1 MIATFNDSLNTL
13 SEEKSELTRRTQLLV
28 DKKFEREGVL
38 RKLYKERET
47 LILEI
52 DKSDIGLSEKKG
64 VEAEENLDEGL
75 DQEIMKEFLK
85 AKEEMEKVIE

>member
-52 DKSDIGLSEKKG
+52 DKSEIGLSEKKG